1 LTTNP
6 SGTDLV
12 GQAPTLNP
20 PVGAVYWCS
29 LLVQFIGAVFGAV
42 IGASFIGIG

>member
-1 LTTNP
+1 MTTNP

-12 GQAPTLNP
+12 GQAPILNP
-20 PVGAVYWCS
+20 PVGAVFGA
-29 LLVQFIGAVFGAV
+29 VVGAVIGAVFGAV